1 MRRLSRGR
9 YSVRLHVLAEPPF
22 DDREGDWIIEAYAR
36 RLEQEIRS
44 SPADWLWVHNKWKY
58 PKPSETTDQQTPD
71 PAPIVRNVDS
81 RL

>member
-1 MRRLSRGR
+1 
-9 YSVRLHVLAEPPF
+9 VLAEPPY

-58 PKPSETTDQQTPD
+58 PKPVETQPPRART
-71 PAPIVRNVDS
+71 VVDN
-81 RL
+81 RPQLR